1 MSRKYASPLL
11 PVLAS
16 AALAAVAFAPAALGQ
31 AKDPI
36 RIGVPTALSGTY
48 AGLGNEA
55 KRAVE
60 FAAAEANAK
69 GGIDGRKVE
78 VRVLD
83 TEAKPDV
90 ARKQA
95 EKLALEGYK
104 ILTGTIASGEGLAM
118 APMLERWDAMY
129 VVTINKAD
137 ALTGESCVPRVFR
150 VNRLDAAD
158 AAVVKPWLA
167 TRKEQK
173 WAIMA
178 ADIAWGRNS
187 GQSFNAAAKDNK
199 RQVVAEHYSPFGTND
214 FAPYIQQIKDSG
226 AEGLWVALAGR
237 DAINFAQQAKQFGLF
252 DKVFT
257 AGVSFVTDNTVKTL
271 GDVSKGI
278 WGIINYSST
287 LDTPANKA
295 FVAAWKKTYNG
306 DEPTN
311 FEGETYIGMQVI
323 LQAVAKAKSTKPAD
337 LVKAMEGGSF
347 ETILGTSKMRAEDH
361 QMVAA
366 NYFGHV
372 GEQGGKLRPIITMTI
387 PADQATPPPSGKCK
401 MPKS

>member
-16 AALAAVAFAPAALGQ
+16 AALATVAFAPAALAQ
-31 AKDPI
+31 AKDPV

-150 VNRLDAAD
+150 VNRLDASD

-226 AEGLWVALAGR
+226 AQGLWVALAGR

-278 WGIINYSST
+278 WGIINYSAT

-295 FVAAWKKTYNG
+295 FVAAWKKAYNG

-337 LVKAMEGGSF
+337 LVKAMEGATF
-347 ETILGTSKMRAEDH
+347 QTILGTSKMRAEDH

-387 PADQATPPPSGKCK
+387 PADQATPAPSGKCK